1 MFKSGFAAVIGRPNV
16 GKSTL
21 LNNLMGQKLL
31 IVSDKPQ
38 TTRNRIHCILTTDD
52 AQVVF
57 LDTPG
62 IHRPRHKL
70 GQLMVKTAFQTL
82 KGVDLILFLV
92 EGNINPGPGD
102 RYIAAALQGL
112 DTPVFLVLNKIDLPA
127 EGREASR
134 EKYAQLFPFA
144 KVHEVSALE
153 GTNLAQ
159 LSGDILAALPEGPKY
174 YPDDMVTD
182 QPERFVAA
190 ELIREKVFLLTRDEI
205 PHSTAVVIEEMAER
219 ESGSLIDIRA
229 VIHVERDSQKG
240 IVIGKQGRVL
250 KEVGTLARKD
260 LEVLLG
266 SPVYLELWVKVKKA
280 WRNKDAILREFGY
293 GED

>member
-38 TTRNRIHCILTTDD
+38 TTRNRIHCILTTGE
-52 AQVVF
+52 AQIIF

-70 GQLMVKTAFQTL
+70 GQVMVKTALSTF

-92 EGNINPGPGD
+92 EGNTAPGPGD
-102 RYIAAALQGL
+102 RYIARALKDIG
-112 DTPVFLVLNKIDLPA
+112 TPVYLLINKMDLPA
-127 EGREASR
+127 EGRDAIREQYEA
-134 EKYAQLFPFA
+134 LLPFA
-144 KVHEVSALE
+144 RVYEVSALE
-153 GTNLAQ
+153 GTNLTEVTR
-159 LSGDILAALPEGPKY
+159 DIIDALPEGPKY

-190 ELIREKVFLLTRDEI
+190 ELIREKILMLTHDEI
-205 PHSTAVVIEEMAER
+205 PHSTAVVIEEMSER
-219 ESGSLIDIRA
+219 DTGQMMDIRA

-240 IVIGKQGRVL
+240 IVIGKGGKVL
-250 KEVGTLARKD
+250 KEVGSLARKD

-266 SPVYLELWVKVKKA
+266 SPVYLELWVKVKKE
-280 WRNKDAILREFGY
+280 WRNKEAYLREFGY
-293 GED
+293 REE

>member
-1 MFKSGFAAVIGRPNV
+1 VAAIGRPNV

-21 LNNLMGQKLL
+21 LNSLLGQKLL

-38 TTRNRIHCILTTDD
+38 TTRNRIHCILTTEA

-70 GQLMVKTAFQTL
+70 GERMVKTALNTL
-82 KGVDLILFLV
+82 KGVDLVLFLV
-92 EGNINPGPGD
+92 EGHQAPGPGD
-102 RYIAAALQGL
+102 RYIAQALAGL
-112 DTPVFLVLNKIDLPA
+112 TTPVFLVLNKLDLA
-127 EGREASR
+127 AGGLEEIEAAYR
-134 EKYAQLFPFA
+134 RLHPFQS
-144 KVHEVSALE
+144 VHAVSALQ
-153 GTNLAQ
+153 GTNLAA
-159 LSGDILAALPEGPKY
+159 LTEAILAALPPGPKY

-190 ELIREKVFLLTRDEI
+190 EIIREKVFQLTREEI
-205 PHSTAVVIEEMAER
+205 PHATAVVIEEMKER
-219 ESGSLIDIRA
+219 EGGGLMDLRA

-250 KEVGTLARKD
+250 KEVGTLARQD

-266 SPVYLELWVKVKKA
+266 TPVYLELWVKVKKD
-280 WRNKDAILREFGY
+280 WRKRDALLREFGY
-293 GED
+293 GEDTP